1 MALGANELET
11 MRDALI
17 RARAAG
23 TRLLEYD
30 GRRVEYKND
39 AEMAAAI
46 DDIEARIRRAS
57 TATAVAVRFSASKG
71 F

>member
-1 MALGANELET
+1 MALGADELET
-11 MRDALI
+11 MRDALV

-30 GRRVEYKND
+30 GRRVEYKTD

-46 DDIEARIRRAS
+46 HDIEARIRRAS
-57 TATAVAVRFSASKG
+57 AAPPKAVRFSASKG